1 MDVEKPIAAGAAAD
15 AQPATAP
22 LSGLSCYCSAAAA
35 AMVAVAESSAAMAAA
50 AAVAVDAA
58 ETTAVSG

>member
-35 AMVAVAESSAAMAAA
+35 TTAVAESSAAMAAA

>member
-22 LSGLSCYCSAAAA
+22 LSGLSCYCSAAVVTAAVSLAAVAA
-35 AMVAVAESSAAMAAA
+35 AAAAA
-50 AAVAVDAA
+50 AAVAM
-58 ETTAVSG
+58 TADVSG